1 MKALELINVSKSY
14 DGKKFALNNVNLTV
28 KEGDIYGLLG
38 ANGAG
43 KSTIIGSITGLVNKD
58 SGKIK
63 IFKNDIQDNESEY
76 KRLIGV
82 VPQEFNFS
90 IFEKVEDIILWQAG
104 YFGISKKDALPQLE
118 FLLDVLNLKEKRQLP
133 ARSLSG
139 GMKRRLMI
147 ARALIH
153 KPKFLFLD
161 EPTAGV
167 DVELRGQT
175 LEFVRR
181 LNKEH
186 GVTIFLTTHYLEE
199 AESMCNK
206 IAIIKEGR
214 ILKEESKE
222 DLLNQLKS
230 ETFIAKT
237 KNGISASFKNIEFK
251 TIGENTEITVKN
263 QQSLSKI
270 FKIANDNNVEI
281 IDIRPKTN
289 KLESLYLELLK
300 N

>member
-1 MKALELINVSKSY
+1 MKALQLKNVSKTY
-14 DGKKFALNNVNLTV
+14 DGKKFALKDVSLTV
-28 KEGDIYGLLG
+28 NEGDIYGLLG

-58 SGKIK
+58 KGQIEIFGK
-63 IFKNDIQDNESEY
+63 DLSSNETEC
-76 KRLIGV
+76 KKLIGV

-118 FLLDVLNLKEKRQLP
+118 FLLDVLNLKDKRQVP
-133 ARSLSG
+133 ARALSG

-175 LEFVRR
+175 LDFVKK
-181 LNKEH
+181 LNKDH

-206 IAIIKEGR
+206 IAIIKEGQ

-222 DLLNQLKS
+222 SLLSQLKS
-230 ETFIAKT
+230 ETFVAKT
-237 KNGISASFKNIEFK
+237 KNGINASFKNIEFK
-251 TIGENTEITVKN
+251 TVGENTEITISN

-270 FKIANDNNVEI
+270 FEIANENNVEI

>member
-1 MKALELINVSKSY
+1 MKALQLKNVSKSY
-14 DGKKFALNNVNLTV
+14 DGKKFALKDVSLTV

-58 SGKIK
+58 KGSIK
-63 IFKNDIQDNESEY
+63 IFGKDLGKNQTEC
-76 KRLIGV
+76 KKLIGV

-118 FLLDVLNLKEKRQLP
+118 FLLEVLNLKDKRYVQ
-133 ARSLSG
+133 AQALSG

-175 LEFVRR
+175 LDFVKK
-181 LNKEH
+181 LNKDH

-206 IAIIKEGR
+206 IAIIKEGQ
-214 ILKEESKE
+214 ILKEESK
-222 DLLNQLKS
+222 DSLLSQLKS
-230 ETFIAKT
+230 ETFVAKT
-237 KNGISASFKNIEFK
+237 KNGINASFKNIEFK
-251 TIGENTEITVKN
+251 TVGENTEITISN

-270 FKIANDNNVEI
+270 FEIANKNNVEI

>member
-1 MKALELINVSKSY
+1 MKALQLKNVSKTY
-14 DGKKFALNNVNLTV
+14 DGKKFALKDVSLTV
-28 KEGDIYGLLG
+28 NEGDIYGLLG

-58 SGKIK
+58 KGQIEIFGK
-63 IFKNDIQDNESEY
+63 DLSSNETEC
-76 KRLIGV
+76 KTLIGV

-118 FLLDVLNLKEKRQLP
+118 FLLDVLNLKDKRQVP
-133 ARSLSG
+133 ARALSG

-175 LEFVRR
+175 LDFVKK
-181 LNKEH
+181 LNKDH

-206 IAIIKEGR
+206 IAIIKEGQ

-222 DLLNQLKS
+222 SLLSQLKS
-230 ETFIAKT
+230 ETFVAKT
-237 KNGISASFKNIEFK
+237 KNGINASFKNIEFK
-251 TIGENTEITVKN
+251 TVGENTEITISN

-270 FKIANDNNVEI
+270 FEIANENNVEI

>member
-1 MKALELINVSKSY
+1 MKALELKNVSKSY
-14 DGKKFALNNVNLTV
+14 DGKKYALKDVSLTV
-28 KEGDIYGLLG
+28 EQGDIYGLLG

-43 KSTIIGSITGLVNKD
+43 KSTLIGSITGLVNKQK
-58 SGKIK
+58 GEIK
-63 IFKNDIQDNESEY
+63 IFGKDSIQFEDEC
-76 KRLIGV
+76 KAQIGI

-104 YFGISKKDALPQLE
+104 YFGITKKDAMPQLDY
-118 FLLDVLNLKEKRQLP
+118 LLETLNLKDKRYVP
-133 ARSLSG
+133 ARALSG

-175 LEFVRR
+175 LDFVRS

-199 AESMCNK
+199 AENMCNK
-206 IAIIKEGR
+206 IAIIKDGK
-214 ILKEESKE
+214 ILKEDSKE
-222 DLLNQLKS
+222 SLLSQLHS

-237 KNGISASFKNIEFK
+237 NHGITKNFGDIKFK
-251 TIGENTEITVKN
+251 TLDGITEITVTN
-263 QQSLSKI
+263 QQSLTKI
-270 FKIANDNNVEI
+270 FEIANANNVEI
-281 IDIRPKTN
+281 LDIRPKAN